1 MKQYPFYIKSSR
13 IILTSLFLILSVLT
27 DAQNNDNPDLP
38 QFLYRGFSSGVI
50 KMKNGKSQ
58 AMEMNYN
65 MITGNMVIGKDGK
78 YYDLLNTGSVDTVY
92 LHNSKFIPYG
102 NAFYEV
108 IYAAAISLY
117 LHHKGY
123 TVHVGKQSAYG
134 TTSQTSS
141 ITSMSSVST
150 KSGYYKLELPPDL
163 EVKVDRI
170 YWVNKDNNMLSFKT
184 LKQFLKIFPGKEA
197 ELKKYIKS
205 NHVKIDRRDDL
216 NNLMSYCN
224 DIIAEE

>member
-27 DAQNNDNPDLP
+27 NAQTNDNIDLP
-38 QFLYRGFSSGVI
+38 QFLYPGFSSAVI

-58 AMEMNYN
+58 ASEMNYN
-65 MITGNMVIGKDGK
+65 MITGNMVIEKDGK

-108 IYAAAISLY
+108 IDAAAISLY

-150 KSGYYKLELPPDL
+150 KSGYYKLELPPDIL
-163 EVKVDRI
+163 VKVELV
-170 YWVNKDNNMLSFKT
+170 YWVNKDNNMSSFKN
-184 LKQFLKIFPGKEA
+184 LKQFLKIFPAKNA
-197 ELKKYIKS
+197 ELKEYIKS
-205 NHVKIDRRDDL
+205 NNIKIDSRDDL
-216 NNLMSYCN
+216 IKLMSYCN